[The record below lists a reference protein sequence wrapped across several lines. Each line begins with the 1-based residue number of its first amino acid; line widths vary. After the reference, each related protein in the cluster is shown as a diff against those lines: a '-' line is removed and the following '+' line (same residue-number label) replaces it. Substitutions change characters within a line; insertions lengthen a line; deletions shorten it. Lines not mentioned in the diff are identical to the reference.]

1 MASTPRTRIRLGL
14 GLVALVPVLG
24 ACSPGGDTDPE
35 TTTDQTTT
43 ATTIASTQAPTQTTT
58 ATTPPSSSPTASPTT
73 GSPSEE
79 TATTGEVET
88 STSAR
93 EVRLSRDVEEV
104 YEIFQSLAPRS
115 LFEDL
120 DSCNPSGLENSWAC
134 TGSEAGQ
141 FQFFANNAKAA
152 STTQLLTELRSSRV
166 VEDTGSRI
174 VGWTT
179 MGTTSIV
186 TVVDND
192 EGLVLQQMVS
202 SDRIDP
208 EDRIYELGLV
218 EPPADWEPSPTAV
231 PETTKNG

>member
-14 GLVALVPVLG
+14 GLVALIPVLV
-24 ACSPGGDTDPE
+24 ACSPGGDTDQG
-35 TTTDQTTT
+35 TTTAQATTTATPPTATDTATTT
-43 ATTIASTQAPTQTTT
+43 ATTSRTSSLTT
-58 ATTPPSSSPTASPTT
+58 APTT

-79 TATTGEVET
+79 TVTTGEVEA

-93 EVRLSRDVEEV
+93 EARLSRDVEKV
-104 YEIFQSLAPRS
+104 YEMFQSLAPRP
-115 LFEDL
+115 LFEEL
-120 DSCNPSGLENSWAC
+120 DSCDPSGLENSWAC
-134 TGSEAGQ
+134 TGSDVGQ

-231 PETTKNG
+231 PETTENG

>member
-14 GLVALVPVLG
+14 GLVALIPVLV
-24 ACSPGGDTDPE
+24 ACSPDGGTDPE
-35 TTTDQTTT
+35 TTTAQTTT
-43 ATTIASTQAPTQTTT
+43 PTSTQTTT
-58 ATTPPSSSPTASPTT
+58 TTTSEAPSPTTT

-79 TATTGEVET
+79 TVTTEEVEA

-93 EVRLSRDVEEV
+93 EVRLSRDVEKV
-104 YEIFQSLAPRS
+104 YEVFQSLAPRS
-115 LFEDL
+115 LFEEL
-120 DSCNPSGLENSWAC
+120 DSCDPSGLENSWAC
-134 TGSEAGQ
+134 TGSEVGQ

-152 STTQLLTELRSSRV
+152 STTQLLSELRSSRV

-192 EGLVLQQMVS
+192 GGLVLQQMVS

-218 EPPADWEPSPTAV
+218 EPPADWEPSPTVV
-231 PETTKNG
+231 PEPTTDG

>member
-14 GLVALVPVLG
+14 GLVALIPVLV
-24 ACSPGGDTDPE
+24 ACSPGGNTDPGTP
-35 TTTDQTTT
+35 TT
-43 ATTIASTQAPTQTTT
+43 SSSPSSPTTT
-58 ATTPPSSSPTASPTT
+58 ATTPSESPSQIASPTTPSTTPTTT

-79 TATTGEVET
+79 TVTTERVET

-93 EVRLSRDVEEV
+93 EVRLSQGVEEV
-104 YEIFQSLAPRS
+104 YEKFQSLAPRS

-120 DSCNPSGLENSWAC
+120 DSCDPSGLENSWAC
-134 TGSEAGQ
+134 TGSGVGQ
-141 FQFFANNAKAA
+141 FQFFASNAKAA

-218 EPPADWEPSPTAV
+218 EPPADWELSPTAI